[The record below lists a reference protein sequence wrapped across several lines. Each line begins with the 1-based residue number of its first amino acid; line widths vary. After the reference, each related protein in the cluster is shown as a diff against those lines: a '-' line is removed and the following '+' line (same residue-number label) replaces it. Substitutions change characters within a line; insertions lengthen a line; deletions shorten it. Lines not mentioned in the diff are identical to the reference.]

1 MRCDYKLLHESG
13 QTVLPNQNRKRVM
26 TVFKWISPL
35 AVAVVLIAL
44 LCVPSPNAHAT
55 ASFSRQTGLAC
66 STCHTTFPEL
76 TPFGRDFKLN
86 GYTLSSAK
94 EVTEKGEKK
103 QSGLSILENL
113 PLSINLRG
121 SFTQTGNRQSPSQ
134 RNSNI
139 ELPQQVNLWF
149 AGRLS
154 DHIGSYT
161 QMTYNVQANH
171 FGFDNSDFF
180 RYSRQTKLA
189 GKNLT
194 WGIDGN
200 NNPTFED
207 LWNSTPA
214 YGFPYASPDA
224 IVSPVAATL
233 IDGTLGGDVV
243 GLGAYGM
250 WNDHLYGNV
259 TLYRT
264 QHIGGPQ
271 PACGQNPC
279 PPGPTSV
286 GFPHNI
292 KGAAPYW
299 RFAWQATKGD
309 NYFEVGTYGIH
320 AGSTPNSVTGI
331 TDDFTDTAADL
342 TYERKLW
349 KGDLFVVHSTFI
361 YEKQE
366 LNRTFSVGG
375 AAFPGHVLR
384 TFRLDG
390 AYHFGNRYTVTAGP
404 FFTNGTADTT
414 LYAPAAVTG
423 SNNGK
428 PNNTGYIVQ
437 FAYWPVQNI
446 QMGVQYKGYTKF
458 NGAGSNYD
466 GSGRAASGNNY
477 TYGYIWISF

>member
-1 MRCDYKLLHESG
+1 MRFDHELLHQSG
-13 QTVLPNQNRKRVM
+13 QTVLLNQNRERDM

-35 AVAVVLIAL
+35 AVAAGLIAL
-44 LCVPSPNAHAT
+44 LCVPSRDAHAT
-55 ASFSRQTGLAC
+55 ASFSRQTGMAC

-121 SFTQTGNRQSPSQ
+121 SFTQTGNRQPGT
-134 RNSNI
+134 RNSNV

-149 AGRLS
+149 AGKLAE
-154 DHIGSYT
+154 HIGSYT

-214 YGFPYASPDA
+214 YGFPFASPDA
-224 IVSPVAATL
+224 VVSPVAATL

-250 WNDHLYGNV
+250 WNDHLYGDV

-271 PACGQNPC
+271 PACGQNAC
-279 PPGPTSV
+279 PT
-286 GFPHNI
+286 
-292 KGAAPYW
+292 
-299 RFAWQATKGD
+299 
-309 NYFEVGTYGIH
+309 
-320 AGSTPNSVTGI
+320 
-331 TDDFTDTAADL
+331 
-342 TYERKLW
+342 
-349 KGDLFVVHSTFI
+349 
-361 YEKQE
+361 
-366 LNRTFSVGG
+366 
-375 AAFPGHVLR
+375 
-384 TFRLDG
+384 
-390 AYHFGNRYTVTAGP
+390 
-404 FFTNGTADTT
+404 GTARLPITSRGRRPIGDSPGKQRRATT
-414 LYAPAAVTG
+414 ISKWGLTESMQVPLPAR
-423 SNNGK
+423 SRESL
-428 PNNTGYIVQ
+428 
-437 FAYWPVQNI
+437 
-446 QMGVQYKGYTKF
+446 M
-458 NGAGSNYD
+458 
-466 GSGRAASGNNY
+466 
-477 TYGYIWISF
+477 ISLTPPPT

>member
-1 MRCDYKLLHESG
+1 MRCDRELFHEVG
-13 QTVLPNQNRKRVM
+13 QTVTQIQKTSGPMNAFQ
-26 TVFKWISPL
+26 WISPL
-35 AVAVVLIAL
+35 AVAAGFIAL
-44 LCVPSPNAHAT
+44 LCVPSRDAHAT

-103 QSGLSILENL
+103 QSGLELLENL

-121 SFTQTGNRQSPSQ
+121 SFTQTGNRQPGT

-149 AGRLS
+149 AGKLGE
-154 DHIGSYT
+154 HLGSYT
-161 QMTYNVQANH
+161 QMTYGVQANH

-180 RYSRQTKLA
+180 RYTRQTKLA
-189 GKNLT
+189 GKTLT

-200 NNPTFED
+200 NDPTFED
-207 LWNSTPA
+207 LWQSTPG
-214 YGFPYASPDA
+214 YGFPWAAPDGV
-224 IVSPVAATL
+224 VSPVAATL

-243 GLGAYGM
+243 GLGAYAM
-250 WNDHLYGNV
+250 WNDHLYGDV

-271 PACGQNPC
+271 PATGA
-279 PPGPTSV
+279 
-286 GFPHNI
+286 GFTHNI

-299 RFAWQATKGD
+299 RFAWQASKGD
-309 NYFEVGTYGIH
+309 NYLEVGTYGIH
-320 AGSTPNSVTGI
+320 AGSTPNAVTGI

-349 KGDLFVVHSTFI
+349 KGHLLTVHGTFI
-361 YEKQE
+361 YERQD
-366 LNRTFSVGG
+366 LNATFLAGG
-375 AAFPGHVLR
+375 ATQPKHDLR
-384 TFRLDG
+384 TFRLDAG
-390 AYHFGNRYTVTAGP
+390 YHFGNRYTVTAGP
-404 FFTNGTADTT
+404 FFTSGSADAL
-414 LYAPAAVTG
+414 LYPAAAVTG
-423 SNNGK
+423 SANGK
-428 PNNTGYIVQ
+428 PNNTGYIAQ

-446 QMGVQYKGYTKF
+446 EMGVQYKGYTTF
-458 NGAGSNYD
+458 NGAGRNYD
-466 GSGRAASGNNY
+466 SFGRAASGNNY
-477 TYGYIWISF
+477 TYGFVWISF

>member
-1 MRCDYKLLHESG
+1 MKCNRELLDETG
-13 QTVLPNQNRKRVM
+13 RTVKITQDRRGAMNA
-26 TVFKWISPL
+26 FKWISP
-35 AVAVVLIAL
+35 AVVVAGLIAL
-44 LCVPSPNAHAT
+44 SWTASPNAHAT

-121 SFTQTGNRQSPSQ
+121 SFTQTGNRQPGT

-149 AGRLS
+149 AGKLAE
-154 DHIGSYT
+154 HIGSYT

-180 RYSRQTKLA
+180 RYSRQTNLA
-189 GKNLT
+189 DKNLT
-194 WGIDGN
+194 WGIDAN

-207 LWNSTPA
+207 LWQSTPG
-214 YGFPYASPDA
+214 YGFPWAAPDA
-224 IVSPVAATL
+224 VVSPVAATL

-250 WNDHLYGNV
+250 WNDHLYGDV

-271 PACGQNPC
+271 PATGLDSTGTVP
-279 PPGPTSV
+279 
-286 GFPHNI
+286 FAHNI

-299 RFAWQATKGD
+299 RFAWQASKGD
-309 NYFEVGTYGIH
+309 NYIEVGTYGIH
-320 AGSTPNSVTGI
+320 ANSFPGAI
-331 TDDFTDTAADL
+331 SGPTDTFTDTAADL

-349 KGDLFVVHSTFI
+349 KGDLLTVHSTFI
-361 YEKQE
+361 YEKQD
-366 LNRTFSVGG
+366 LDATFLAEG
-375 AAFPGHVLR
+375 ASQAKHILR
-384 TFRLDG
+384 TYRLDAG
-390 AYHFGNRYTVTAGP
+390 YHFGNRYSVTAGP
-404 FFTNGTADTT
+404 FFTNGTADAT
-414 LYAPAAVTG
+414 LYPATAVTG
-423 SNNGK
+423 SANHK
-428 PNNTGYIVQ
+428 PNNTGYIAQ

-446 QMGVQYKGYTKF
+446 EMGVQYKGYTTF

-466 GSGRAASGNNY
+466 DAGRAASANNY
-477 TYGYIWISF
+477 TYGFVWISF